1 MPTSMGSP
9 RLRSQSLELVADYA
23 NPAGN
28 MAWVEF
34 EQQINGLPVFQ
45 GLVRGGFTRKWRAGA
60 DDRTAR
66 RGPRRRRRSRPR
78 RR

>member
-1 MPTSMGSP
+1 MASC
-9 RLRSQSLELVADYA
+9 RDRRRAWQLVADYA

-34 EQQINGLPVFQ
+34 EQRINGLPVFH
-45 GLVRGGFTRKWRAGA
+45 GLIRGGFTAKGELARTTGPSPRASK
-60 DDRTAR
+60 RH
-66 RGPRRRRRSRPR
+66 RSRPR